1 MTDTEPTLTLAEKL
15 DRLFRTVHPQ
25 GRGEYTYEEVASAI
39 RERGVMISHTYI
51 WQLRRGA
58 RDNPTKRHLEAL
70 AEFFGVSAA
79 YFLDDDAA
87 RQINEQLEL
96 LAAFRDN
103 AVRQVALRA
112 AGLSGPSLEAIHGM
126 IEHARR
132 IEGIADDPSAPRRP
146 PGERRPGRRQA
157 DSSG

>member
-1 MTDTEPTLTLAEKL
+1 MTTMTLAAKL
-15 DRLFRTVHPQ
+15 DRLFRTVHPA
-25 GRGEYTYEEVASAI
+25 GRAEYTYEEVASAI

-51 WQLRRGA
+51 WQLRKGN

-70 AEFFGVSAA
+70 AEFFGVNPA

-87 RQINEQLEL
+87 RRIDDQLEL
-96 LAAFRDN
+96 LAALRDN
-103 AVRQVALRA
+103 AVRTVALRA

-132 IEGIADDPSAPRRP
+132 IEGLP
-146 PGERRPGRRQA
+146 PT
-157 DSSG
+157 